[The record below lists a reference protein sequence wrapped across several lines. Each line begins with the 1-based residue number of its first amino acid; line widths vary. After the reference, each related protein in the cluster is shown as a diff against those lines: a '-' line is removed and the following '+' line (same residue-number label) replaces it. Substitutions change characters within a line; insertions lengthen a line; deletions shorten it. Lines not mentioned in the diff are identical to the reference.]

1 MEEEQI
7 NNSDEWLD
15 EVDEMIFNL
24 KRKVHSWLKEK
35 MRMIDIQKLHQGQNQ
50 TSISSRRSSKSSS
63 SRSSRSGRIEGKV
76 KLKELL
82 VQVAFLEKHQQ
93 LENEV
98 QRLTT
103 QEKLAKARARA
114 QIFGNVELGEEQ
126 ELQGK
131 ILGNFFFFF

>member
-1 MEEEQI
+1 
-7 NNSDEWLD
+7 
-15 EVDEMIFNL
+15 
-24 KRKVHSWLKEK
+24 
-35 MRMIDIQKLHQGQNQ
+35 MRMKDIQKLHQGQNQ

-63 SRSSRSGRIEGKV
+63 SGSSRSGRIEGKV

-93 LENEV
+93 IENEV
-98 QRLTT
+98 QRLRT

-131 ILGNFFFFF
+131 ILGNCQQSLHSRQTKEGKFWSVIHSTRQ